1 MVPERGLPSVPR
13 GLPRDLTLFLRAI
26 LRVLSSLCGLG
37 PGTEKTRAVR
47 VSEERA
53 AGPVAA
59 ALGAA
64 AVKTRHIEDGA
75 ITSAKLAD
83 ECVTGPKLAP
93 GSVTHEK
100 LAADVMP
107 TSIEGSAAD
116 GETVQLGGWYGE
128 PQVSLL
134 GFSVPV
140 GAAVTLHVGIQ
151 NLREEGGEWAFDAV
165 ANSSAGGEEMEAQT
179 ANSGQIS
186 WHASGIRRAADAE

>member
-1 MVPERGLPSVPR
+1 M
-13 GLPRDLTLFLRAI
+13 TLFLQAI

-53 AGPVAA
+53 AGTVAA

-83 ECVTGPKLAP
+83 ECVTRPKLAP

-100 LAADVMP
+100 LAADVLP

-140 GAAVTLHVGIQ
+140 AAAATLHVGIQ
-151 NLREEGGEWAFDAV
+151 NLREESGEWAFDAV

-179 ANSGQIS
+179 AHPGQIS
-186 WHASGIRRAADAE
+186 WRASGIRRAADAK